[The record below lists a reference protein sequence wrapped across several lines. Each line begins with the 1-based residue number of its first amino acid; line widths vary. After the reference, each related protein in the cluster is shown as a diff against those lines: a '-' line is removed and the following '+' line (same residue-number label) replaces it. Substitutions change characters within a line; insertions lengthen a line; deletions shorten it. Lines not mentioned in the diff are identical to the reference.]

1 VFTKCAKMRL
11 RPGFLDKKIKVER
24 KDEKRKKRKKKRGGF
39 DVIGRLLSGVEGCIN
54 LRCVSCL

>member
-1 VFTKCAKMRL
+1 MRL